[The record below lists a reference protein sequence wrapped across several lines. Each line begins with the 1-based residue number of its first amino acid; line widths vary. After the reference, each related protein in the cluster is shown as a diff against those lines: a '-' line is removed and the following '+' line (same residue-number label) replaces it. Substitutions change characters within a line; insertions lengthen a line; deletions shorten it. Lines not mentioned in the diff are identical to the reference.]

1 MDAERDPRL
10 ARVQRRRRGGLL
22 GALRYGAMFRRK
34 IQPPPAADRWLV
46 IGLGNPGRD
55 YERSRHNLGF
65 LVADELARRHGG
77 RISDRAAKSLTGRIR
92 LGDRELVLSK
102 PQTMMNLS
110 GQAAKAL
117 RAKYNVPLDR
127 TLVIHDEL
135 DLPFGR
141 LRIRKGGSSAGNHG
155 MDSLIASFGSKDFIR
170 FRVGIGRP
178 PGNGVDYVLSPFAAA
193 EQAQVPDIVSRA
205 ADAVLVTIE
214 HGLERAMTDFNR
226 VS

>member
-1 MDAERDPRL
+1 
-10 ARVQRRRRGGLL
+10 L

-34 IQPPPAADRWLV
+34 PNPPAPASRWLV
-46 IGLGNPGRD
+46 IGLGNPGRE

-65 LVADELARRHGG
+65 LVVDELARRHGG
-77 RISDRAAKSLTGRIR
+77 RITERAAKSLMGRVR
-92 LGDRELVLSK
+92 LGGTELVLAK

-110 GQAAKAL
+110 GLAVKAL
-117 RAKYNVPLDR
+117 RAKYAVPLDR
-127 TLVIHDEL
+127 VLIVHDDL

-155 MDSLIASFGSKDFIR
+155 MDSVIESLGTKDVIR

-178 PGNGVDYVLSPFAAA
+178 PGDGIDYVLSPFTDSERA
-193 EQAQVPDIVSRA
+193 ELPGVVGRV
-205 ADAVLVTIE
+205 ADAVEVAVE
-214 HGLERAMTDFNR
+214 KGLEKAMTDFNR

>member
-1 MDAERDPRL
+1 
-10 ARVQRRRRGGLL
+10 L

-34 IQPPPAADRWLV
+34 PAPPAATDRWLV

-65 LVADELARRHGG
+65 LVLDELARRHGG
-77 RISDRAAKSLTGRIR
+77 RVTDRAAKSLTGRVR
-92 LGDRELVLSK
+92 LGDTELVLAK

-110 GQAAKAL
+110 GQAVKAL

-127 TLVIHDEL
+127 VLIVHDDL

-141 LRIRKGGSSAGNHG
+141 LRVRQGGSSAGNHG
-155 MDSLIASFGSKDFIR
+155 MDSVIESLGTKDVAR

-178 PGNGVDYVLSPFAAA
+178 PGNGVDYVLSPFT
-193 EQAQVPDIVSRA
+193 ESERGQLPEIVARV
-205 ADAVLVTIE
+205 ADAVEVAVNQ
-214 HGLERAMTDFNR
+214 GLERAMTDFNR
-226 VS
+226 V